1 MRHAKV
7 LTYCSIATYNG
18 LGFSFFSLQF
28 NNSNTGLFTV
38 YTGMKNISRVHM
50 VDSWNGLKKVSVS
63 QQTSNRGTVPDS
75 YGRNGRGESQLST
88 KLPVLSSSL
97 CIHPAGEL
105 LAEHRVQHD
114 QRDRRGDVAAVHV
127 PDVAGVLQP

>member
-18 LGFSFFSLQF
+18 LEVSFFSLQF

-63 QQTSNRGTVPDS
+63 QQTSNTGTVPALKPDKQKAVAVVLV
-75 YGRNGRGESQLST
+75 GHRFESKFLWDLDCHNFDLMSKQLQNCP
-88 KLPVLSSSL
+88 K
-97 CIHPAGEL
+97 A
-105 LAEHRVQHD
+105 
-114 QRDRRGDVAAVHV
+114 DR
-127 PDVAGVLQP
+127 